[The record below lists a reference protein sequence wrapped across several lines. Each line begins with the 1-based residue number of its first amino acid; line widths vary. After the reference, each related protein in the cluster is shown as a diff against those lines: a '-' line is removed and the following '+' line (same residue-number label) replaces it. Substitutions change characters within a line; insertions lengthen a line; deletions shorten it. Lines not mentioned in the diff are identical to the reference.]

1 MGHKDSKNIWVFA
14 EIDEEGLR
22 EVAFE
27 LASEGR
33 RLAEKLREKLC
44 AVVLTGDPEEFNE
57 GLSQYVDTIYFSKTN
72 DGVDAYTYVLSHLI
86 RKYNPRLIL
95 MENTPLGNELASRVA
110 ARNEIGIITDCQIL
124 SLNNRGCLEVTKT
137 IHGDKVY
144 AIVEA
149 PVSKSLVVTVRKGSF
164 DLMESSLNKATEL
177 VIEDVEVD
185 RPLSRKKYLE
195 FVKGDPKKIDI
206 SKAEIIVA
214 AGRGIGGD
222 EGLKKIERLAEMLDG
237 SLGGSRV
244 AVDQGWLS
252 FERQVGQTGKTVSP
266 RLFVA
271 CGISGAFE
279 FTAGMKDS
287 RLIVAINNDANAP
300 IFKVSDLSLAG
311 DLHAVIPEILELF
324 GRLLKEGTQ

>member
-1 MGHKDSKNIWVFA
+1 MGHKDPKEIWIFA
-14 EIDEEGLR
+14 EIDNEGLR
-22 EVAFE
+22 EAVFE

-44 AVVLTGDPEEFNE
+44 AVVLTGDPEHFNE
-57 GLSQYVDTIYFSKTN
+57 GLSQYVDTIYYSKTN
-72 DGVDAYTYVLSHLI
+72 DEADAYTHVLSHLI
-86 RKYNPRLIL
+86 SKYNPRLIL
-95 MENTPLGNELASRVA
+95 IEDTPPGNELASRVA

-144 AIVEA
+144 ATVET
-149 PVSKSLVVTVRKGSF
+149 PLSKSLVVTVRKGSF
-164 DLMESSLNKATEL
+164 NLMESSPNKGAEL
-177 VIEDVEVD
+177 VIDNMQID
-185 RPLSRKKYLE
+185 LPFSRKKYLE

-214 AGRGIGGD
+214 AGRGIGGR
-222 EGLKKIERLAEMLDG
+222 EELKKIERLAEMLGG

-244 AVDQGWLS
+244 AVDQGWLP

-287 RLIVAINNDANAP
+287 KLIVAINNDVNAP
-300 IFKVSDLSLAG
+300 IFKVSDLSLVG

-324 GRLLKEGTQ
+324 GSFLKEGT